1 MGEYSYLSE
10 KLDKSLNHLNGL
22 LEEVIDIKIICLY
35 NDKVLL
41 DSSYNIPSIKLSK
54 DNINNDTLKQYINEY
69 LNVSCILNSI
79 PFEYYNDY
87 KLRYYKIDIDK
98 EELLH
103 LNSNYSFYEVLN
115 ISSDKDKSVIA
126 KINL

>member
-1 MGEYSYLSE
+1 MGEYSYLLE

-54 DNINNDTLKQYINEY
+54 DKINNDTLKQYINEY

>member
-54 DNINNDTLKQYINEY
+54 DKINNDTLKQYINEY